1 LDPLYLL
8 LICVPVAALITWRLL
23 VGSRSEAR
31 HERSAAG
38 SLQAKGIGSKDKA
51 ALPRPRYTAKSIAI
65 CTNAC
70 AAATRLRNKSYLV
83 GEAPELP
90 LPNCDRTCYCKY
102 VDHDD
107 RRIKDDRRY
116 PAEEIEPMEGVLAKE
131 DVRDGDDRRSKKKAP
146 YRGIY

>member
-8 LICVPVAALITWRLL
+8 LICVPVAALVTWRLL
-23 VGSRSEAR
+23 VGSRSGAR

-38 SLQAKGIGSKDKA
+38 SLQAKGIGSKDKV
-51 ALPRPRYTAKSIAI
+51 ALPRPRYSAKSIAI

-70 AAATRLRNKSYLV
+70 AAATRLRSKSFLV

-90 LPNCDRTCYCKY
+90 LATCDRTCYCKY
-102 VDHDD
+102 VSHDD
-107 RRIKDDRRY
+107 RRIKEDRRY
-116 PAEEIEPMEGVLAKE
+116 PAEEIEPLEGVLAKE
-131 DVRDGDDRRSKKKAP
+131 DVRAGSDRRRKKTPP